1 MSAPTD
7 ASQGRADA
15 PGSKRQA
22 RTDAPGA
29 KPKPGRLLR
38 RAEFLAV
45 AKGRRRHQP
54 TLTLQCARRDP
65 PSDGEP
71 RFGLTA
77 TRKTGGAVERNRM
90 RRRLREALRRLP
102 QGAAKAGHDY
112 VVVVRREALT
122 ASFETLREQLAT
134 ALNQIHAPRADRP
147 RRPDDPPRDARAPT
161 GRAETEIRPRR

>member
-1 MSAPTD
+1 VSAPTD

-15 PGSKRQA
+15 PGSNR
-22 RTDAPGA
+22 
-29 KPKPGRLLR
+29 KPGRLLR

-45 AKGRRRHQP
+45 AKGRRRHLP
-54 TLTLQCARRDP
+54 TLTLQCAPRDP
-65 PSDGEP
+65 PSDAEP

-102 QGAAKAGHDY
+102 PGAAKAGHDY

-122 ASFETLREQLAT
+122 APFETLREQLAA
-134 ALNQIHAPRADRP
+134 ALDQIHAPRVDRP
-147 RRPDDPPRDARAPT
+147 RRPDDPPRDSRPSA
-161 GRAETEIRPRR
+161 GRAEKEIRPRR